1 MFDHFL
7 ASTCFNLYFGLKL
20 HVMYLLVTW
29 MRLVKGKFHFFYSPC
44 NKKREKWPEL
54 LFLFLVHY
62 EARSTQQGTFSMQ
75 FSFFVFHDWLMGIA
89 REAAARNVARKMW
102 VMPIYHLLCIV
113 CGLVNLFRV
122 LLPCCCSPFLSFS
135 MHNCHPLHQLLL
147 QV

>member
-1 MFDHFL
+1 
-7 ASTCFNLYFGLKL
+7 
-20 HVMYLLVTW
+20 MYLLVTW
-29 MRLVKGKFHFFYSPC
+29 MRLGKGKSHFLIPLVA
-44 NKKREKWPEL
+44 KRDKNCHNCCFFFW
-54 LFLFLVHY
+54 FHY

-75 FSFFVFHDWLMGIA
+75 FSFFVFHDRLMGIA